1 MPTPVEGK
9 YLIYKGKPLVREKNV
24 ICYGDMSEKCY
35 LFLMIL
41 SNKKENNNLT
51 ELKKYIDEGNGE
63 IASNSNGI
71 QYSYRILIQI
81 LSTDEKQRIIKQGEK
96 SGLYNALDIGMVWLE
111 RALAAE

>member
-1 MPTPVEGK
+1 
-9 YLIYKGKPLVREKNV
+9 
-24 ICYGDMSEKCY
+24 MSEKCY

-41 SNKKENNNLT
+41 SNKKEN
-51 ELKKYIDEGNGE
+51 
-63 IASNSNGI
+63 GI
-71 QYSYRILIQI
+71 EVPDRILIQI